1 MMAMHPTGNFI
12 YVANIQ
18 SNSIS
23 AYAVKAVGGTLTRI
37 AGSPFAAGTKPYAL
51 AVDPGGRFLYAA
63 NAASKT
69 ISAYAIDPVT
79 GRLTP
84 AGEVASP

>member
-1 MMAMHPTGNFI
+1 
-12 YVANIQ
+12 VANIQ
-18 SNSIS
+18 SKLDFGL
-23 AYAVKAVGGTLTRI
+23 AVKAVGGTLTRI

-51 AVDPGGRFLYAA
+51 AVDREEDFSMRQKRGIQNDIGLRHR
-63 NAASKT
+63 S
-69 ISAYAIDPVT
+69 VT